1 MLQGLLEGFSLGIWT
16 LIGAAVGPLVVC
28 VGLGFRKVV
37 AYFNGVPTPE
47 RPLMAWCVLTAV
59 VFAVAGSMWQ
69 AKAGPFAE
77 CREAGGTNAQC
88 LILPQSS
95 KP

>member
-1 MLQGLLEGFSLGIWT
+1 MLQGLSEGFSLGIWT
-16 LIGAAVGPLVVC
+16 LVGAAVGPLVA
-28 VGLGFRKVV
+28 LTGFSYRKVV
-37 AYFNGVPTPE
+37 DYFNGVPSPE

-69 AKAGPFAE
+69 AKAGTFAE
-77 CREAGGTNAQC
+77 CREAGGTIPKC

-95 KP
+95 KA